1 MDFWEAQETQLYFQ
15 KASVIFL
22 YNRRCYNMLETK
34 MIHIRFPSGMADQ
47 MTTYLKSRGVN
58 RNSFIVDAVAEKL
71 RREMQA
77 KSFKETQGA
86 LAPEDAP
93 EWASS
98 TGAEWVEKVRD
109 KDRTVLP
116 WDI

>member
-1 MDFWEAQETQLYFQ
+1 M
-15 KASVIFL
+15 S
-22 YNRRCYNMLETK
+22 ETK
-34 MIHIRFPSGMADQ
+34 MIHIRFPAGMVDQ
-47 MTTYLKSRGVN
+47 MAAYLKSRGVN

-71 RREMQA
+71 RREMQV

-98 TGAEWVEKVRD
+98 TGAEWVERVRD
-109 KDRTVLP
+109 KDRMVLP

>member
-1 MDFWEAQETQLYFQ
+1 M
-15 KASVIFL
+15 S
-22 YNRRCYNMLETK
+22 ETK
-34 MIHIRFPSGMADQ
+34 MIHIRFPSGMVDQ
-47 MTTYLKSRGVN
+47 LAVYLKSHGTN

-71 RREMQA
+71 RREMQV

-93 EWASS
+93 EWSS
-98 TGAEWVEKVRD
+98 RTGAEWVEKVRD
-109 KDRTVLP
+109 KDRMVLP